1 MTSAEP
7 SEQIWQFLENAIL
20 TTDNIPQ
27 AIVIVFALASA
38 LTTGKL
44 LRDAIG
50 QRGEASQGF
59 RRIAIRSV
67 ERLVWPVSMVIVVA
81 LGQLVLRA
89 LNFTTSALDI
99 ILPLLLSFAA
109 IRLVVYFLRKGIR
122 GGPLLK
128 ASESVIAGTIWLI
141 VGLYLVGLLP
151 DTLAALDSVGANIG
165 NFRLSLLSGLQI
177 AFLIIVALTVSGWLT
192 HLIER
197 RLSATNVITATTR
210 VGLVKF
216 VKFGFITIAIL
227 VVLGSVGIDL
237 STLAVFGGA
246 LGVGLG
252 FGLQRIAA
260 NFISGFILILDR
272 SVKPGDIISIGG
284 TIGWVQELKSRYI
297 VLHDRDGVDTLIP
310 NENLITSEVINWS
323 YADRNVRLRIPVDVS
338 YSTDLDKASELVKEC
353 AKASPR
359 VLSSPEPNAWVTD
372 FGDSGI
378 TIELRVWISDPE
390 NGFENVRSPI
400 RLAIWRAFKENNITI
415 PFPQRDLHLQSV
427 SENTLEKLNELL
439 AKSDV
444 KKSGD

>member
-1 MTSAEP
+1 MTASQPADTVL
-7 SEQIWQFLENAIL
+7 SFVHNVIL

-27 AIVIVFALASA
+27 GAVIVLALVSA
-38 LTTGKL
+38 LITGNI
-44 LRDAIG
+44 LRTGLG

-59 RRIAIRSV
+59 RRIAIRSI
-67 ERLVWPVSMVIVVA
+67 ERLLWPISMVLVLG

-89 LNFTTSALDI
+89 LDYVTSALDI
-99 ILPLLLSFAA
+99 LLPLLLSFAA

-141 VGLYLVGLLP
+141 VGLHLIGLLP
-151 DTLAALDSVGANIG
+151 DTLAALDAVGADIG
-165 NFRLSLLSGLQI
+165 NFRLSLLSGLKI
-177 AFLIIVALTVSGWLT
+177 ATLIVVALTISGWLT
-192 HLIER
+192 HLLER
-197 RLSATNVITATTR
+197 RLSASNAITATTR
-210 VGLVKF
+210 VGLIKF
-216 VKFGFITIAIL
+216 VKFGLITIAIL
-227 VVLGSVGIDL
+227 MVLGSVGFDL

-272 SVKPGDIISIGG
+272 SVKPGDIISINDKV
-284 TIGWVQELKSRYI
+284 GWVQELKSRYI

-338 YSTDLDKASELVKEC
+338 YSTDLDKATEVIKEC
-353 AKASPR
+353 AHASPR
-359 VLSSPEPNAWVTD
+359 VLTTPEPNAWVTD

-378 TIELRVWISDPE
+378 TIELRVWIADPE

-400 RLAIWRAFKENNITI
+400 RLAIWRALKEHNITI
-415 PFPQRDLHLQSV
+415 PFPQRDLHVQSV
-427 SENTLEKLNELL
+427 SDQALEKMNELL
-439 AKSDV
+439 AKSQT
-444 KKSGD
+444 KSGD